1 MTSYPKPLD
10 FRIRVGGLKSLN
22 NAPFE
27 IDFEI
32 DSSFILKNIF
42 DKLNSIIDDDP
53 YFSDMQH
60 IVYSEIGLIRLAPE
74 LQIFENDSTATI
86 IKKGYENEP
95 FIADLSNLKVSWESD
110 RYVMKNQSMKVI
122 ELFQNRKYVMIIKN
136 RSKNSYFISAL
147 IFKPFIFSLN
157 KSKRRLAVTDIL
169 EHAFKFLC

>member
-1 MTSYPKPLD
+1 
-10 FRIRVGGLKSLN
+10 
-22 NAPFE
+22 
-27 IDFEI
+27 
-32 DSSFILKNIF
+32 
-42 DKLNSIIDDDP
+42 
-53 YFSDMQH
+53 MQH

-157 KSKRRLAVTDIL
+157 KSKRRLVVTDIL
-169 EHAFKFLC
+169 EHAFKFLS